1 MSIEIRT
8 LKTRD
13 GGWEARSRVPL
24 FDDMILNIRTHKSHR
39 KGWLVTYVTAFRVED
54 GFETFAM
61 FKDFHITANT
71 TTGRATENSIFELHN
86 NTLGNLDDIKAQAL
100 AHYAKEREHESA

>member
-1 MSIEIRT
+1 MTEFRIM
-8 LKTRD
+8 KTRD
-13 GGWEARSRVPL
+13 GWEARSRVPL
-24 FDDMILNIRTHKSHR
+24 FDNMILNIRTHKSHR
-39 KGWLVTYVTAFRVED
+39 KGWLVTHASALCVVD

-71 TTGRATENSIFELHN
+71 TTGRATEKSIAELHE

>member
-1 MSIEIRT
+1 MTEFRMM
-8 LKTRD
+8 KNRD

-39 KGWLVTYVTAFRVED
+39 KGWLVTYVTAFRVEN

-71 TTGRATENSIFELHN
+71 TTGRATENSISALHQ
-86 NTLGNLDDIKAQAL
+86 NTLGNLDEIKAEAL
-100 AHYAKEREHESA
+100 AHYQKEEAHA